1 MIIENK
7 NEYSSVAAAVKAVI
21 RRIVPLTPRMLANSI
36 RMLKSADSF
45 VHYPDINTPAEW
57 WNKCGVTYC
66 EPVKTTRVVTT
77 TIYSRRRAS

>member
-7 NEYSSVAAAVKAVI
+7 NEYSGVVAAVKAVI

-45 VHYPDINTPAEW
+45 VHNPDINAPDGW
-57 WNKCGVTYC
+57 
-66 EPVKTTRVVTT
+66 
-77 TIYSRRRAS
+77 